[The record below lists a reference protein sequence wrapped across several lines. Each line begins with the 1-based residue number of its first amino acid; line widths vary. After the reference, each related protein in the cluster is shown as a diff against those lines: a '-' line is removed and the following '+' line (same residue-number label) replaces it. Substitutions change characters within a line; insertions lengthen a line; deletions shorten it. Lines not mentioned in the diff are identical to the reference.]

1 VISRRA
7 FVGTSAAVAGAAVV
21 LGVANATHTLDD
33 AARAVGLE
41 PKPEADP
48 GDDRIVRIAARD
60 LAALLAT
67 VRATADRHP
76 DLELSALEKIGREHL
91 AAVGGSAPNGT
102 SGTVPGS
109 QAAAVKALGAAFTKA
124 SRARAAQAED
134 AFSPAL
140 TRVLA
145 SMSAGLAQC
154 AAATEAL
161 R

>member
-1 VISRRA
+1 M
-7 FVGTSAAVAGAAVV
+7 

-33 AARAVGLE
+33 AARAVGLD

-48 GDDRIVRIAARD
+48 GDDRIVRVAARD

-76 DLELSALEKIGREHL
+76 DLKLSALEAIGREHL
-91 AAVGGSAPNGT
+91 ASVGGRPTAG
-102 SGTVPGS
+102 GGRTVPGS
-109 QAAAVKALGAAFTKA
+109 PGEAVKALAAAYTRS
-124 SRARAAQAED
+124 SRARADQAAE